1 MDSQRHWKASGHKN
15 DLGYTES
22 IRNLYGLW
30 CILVLLEEDSDVATS
45 PCQTSARMCDWG
57 VEEIVWPPS
66 HPWSPRL
73 PLGHSL
79 TLKQT
84 RNLIIMH
91 FSGISPA
98 CFQHSSYM
106 FLHFPA
112 SVLHFPCMFLHF
124 CVFSAFV
131 QEHFSIFHAK
141 FANIYDFLKQK
152 TIKSIETHVFFNNS
166 LYFTALKTSKIASLA
181 RAFWSYI
188 SKFLTSLK
196 SIETYCRGQCFCTS
210 PDLWNHKKGNSSLG
224 ILFFV

>member
-1 MDSQRHWKASGHKN
+1 MALQGPWEPWNELKCKGLVDSQRHWKASGHKN

-30 CILVLLEEDSDVATS
+30 CTLVLLEGDSDVATS
-45 PCQTSARMCDWG
+45 PCQTSAQMYDWG

-84 RNLIIMH
+84 KKII
-91 FSGISPA
+91 FSVFFLISPA

-124 CVFSAFV
+124 SGFSAFV
-131 QEHFSIFHAK
+131 QEHFSIRHAK
-141 FANIYDFLKQK
+141 FAKIYDFLKQK
-152 TIKSIETHVFFNNS
+152 TLKALEHMYFQQFLVF
-166 LYFTALKTSKIASLA
+166 YCLKNEKITSLA
-181 RAFWSYI
+181 RAFWFFRYI
-188 SKFLTSLK
+188 SKPLK
-196 SIETYCRGQCFCTS
+196 
-210 PDLWNHKKGNSSLG
+210 
-224 ILFFV
+224 